1 MPLRCSRKWN
11 CTIVAHAY
19 FSSWSHACMQIS
31 LRNNFWIHNNPHN
44 CSRLQPMGIMGYGL
58 FCIDNM
64 YFRILMELS
73 VHSFSV
79 SKKNVY
85 SHSPKFKNINMH
97 GALMSCIAISTID
110 FACTRARALFLQ
122 RDAEAKYMLQSIFYI
137 LYWTFTFA
145 KVDDFAYLTLMTRCY
160 MCARKLVGIWLFNL
174 LLSTMHTK
182 V

>member
-1 MPLRCSRKWN
+1 VLHTKPYFCSAHETKSKCGVC
-11 CTIVAHAY
+11 CTQSHH
-19 FSSWSHACMQIS
+19 FRMSSRQKT
-31 LRNNFWIHNNPHN
+31 L
-44 CSRLQPMGIMGYGL
+44 
-58 FCIDNM
+58 CIDNM

-110 FACTRARALFLQ
+110 FACTRARALFLW

-137 LYWTFTFA
+137 LY
-145 KVDDFAYLTLMTRCY
+145 
-160 MCARKLVGIWLFNL
+160 
-174 LLSTMHTK
+174 
-182 V
+182 